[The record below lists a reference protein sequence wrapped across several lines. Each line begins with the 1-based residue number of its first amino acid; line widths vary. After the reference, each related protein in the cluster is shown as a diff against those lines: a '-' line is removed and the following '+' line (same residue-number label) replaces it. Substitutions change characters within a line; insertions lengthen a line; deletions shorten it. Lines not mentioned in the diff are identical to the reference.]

1 MWYRGM
7 DRVEFD
13 EPSPSVEFHQPH
25 RDKMEQR
32 KRREQASLAKAGQG
46 QRRRSRL
53 MSGKAEED
61 RWEVVRVEEEEL
73 RNAVFV
79 YVLREDPIEGMSSAG
94 VFRSLMDMHM
104 PWWDPLLKKERK
116 KREAE

>member
-1 MWYRGM
+1 M
-7 DRVEFD
+7 EFD